1 MALIHEK
8 IIAVMRDVEPI
19 SKDRNNSAQGYK
31 FRGIDD
37 VYAALHN
44 VLAKH
49 GLFTVPE
56 VLTERVEDR
65 TTRNGSALVYRI
77 LTIKFTFYAED
88 GTSVSSV
95 VVGEGMDSGDKASNK
110 AMSVAHKYA
119 LLQVF
124 AIPTDDAK
132 DPENE
137 SHDVAPK
144 TQTTRSAAE
153 DMRAA
158 IEEGKRKKAAELVAA
173 LGIDDKTKGEIWNAC
188 GKDIDKFIARLE
200 DNQIALDAA
209 FDMASKKL
217 DFVDDIPK

>member
-49 GLFTVPE
+49 GVFTTSE
-56 VLTERVEDR
+56 VMAERVEDR
-65 TTRNGSALVYRI
+65 TTRNGSALIYRV
-77 LTIKFTFYAED
+77 LTIRFTFYAED
-88 GTSVSSV
+88 GTSVYSTML
-95 VVGEGMDSGDKASNK
+95 GEGMDSGDKASNK

-137 SHDVAPK
+137 SHEVAPK
-144 TQTTRSAAE
+144 TTRSAAE
-153 DMRAA
+153 SMRDA
-158 IEEGKRKKAAELVAA
+158 IADGKCKKAAELVQAQ
-173 LGIDDKTKGEIWNAC
+173 GIDDKTKGEIWNAC

-200 DNQIALDAA
+200 DEQKKLDAA
-209 FDMASKKL
+209 FDSASGKL

>member
-19 SKDRNNSAQGYK
+19 SKDRNNANQGYK

-44 VLAKH
+44 ILAKH
-49 GLFTVPE
+49 GVFTVPE

-65 TTRNGSALVYRI
+65 TTKNGSALIYRV
-77 LTIKFTFYAED
+77 LTIRFTFFAED
-88 GTSVSSV
+88 GTSIAAT

-119 LLQVF
+119 LLQAF
-124 AIPTDDAK
+124 AIPTEDVK

-137 SHDVAPK
+137 SHEVAPK
-144 TQTTRSAAE
+144 TTHAAA
-153 DMRAA
+153 DAMRAA
-158 IEEGKRKKAAELVAA
+158 IDEGKRKKAAELVQA
-173 LGIDDKTKGEIWNAC
+173 LGIDDKMKGEIWNAC
-188 GKDIDKFIARLE
+188 NKDIDRFIARLDDE
-200 DNQIALDAA
+200 YTKLNTA
-209 FDMASKKL
+209 FDSASGKL